1 MVGRTGVPGPR
12 GPPPMS
18 GDGFTSRRM
27 ENTLK
32 IDILFTGGAV
42 FAGSGE
48 PLSGFAVAVE
58 GNRIVGIALVS
69 YTHLDVYKRQALL
82 IIAVACAVSLLGD
95 WLSERY
101 EERGNA

>member
-1 MVGRTGVPGPR
+1 
-12 GPPPMS
+12 
-18 GDGFTSRRM
+18 M

-58 GNRIVGIALVS
+58 GNRIVGIAPQSELEPLAGAQ
-69 YTHLDVYKRQALL
+69 TKRVPLAGALL
-82 IIAVACAVSLLGD
+82 SPGFQDAHVHPILGGIELLQCNPT
-95 WLSERY
+95 ETR
-101 EERGNA
+101 NAG